1 MRRSTLTFIFSFF
14 ICQYLWC
21 TSFEN
26 DERVVNDYFT
36 ALKLLDFENALFLV
50 NSMDSESQKVYKRF
64 TEIIRDNGQG
74 ISITPISKKTP
85 KSEHLMS
92 IHLMHKGYYSL
103 WYDNDRVT
111 AFTNFIDA
119 YRRATISKDNS
130 LITYSLITILKCYK
144 EGLLH
149 KDDDFGLYLRKL
161 EKEIKNPLDYYWFYL
176 LKYQLTN
183 QTRIYG
189 SALSEKQLS
198 FYQNLLL
205 QQDSVIDLIP
215 NKSKL
220 LGQHFFL
227 KGSSLQFF
235 NKKPLEAIAYYKK
248 GIEVS
253 SNDQY
258 FRKTNYLLKTYLSR
272 AYAEIGKFDTA
283 LRTLEEAKPLIAPK
297 DNLQSTIACHV
308 YASEIYLKMDKYDSA
323 YHHINKARTLGFK
336 LNFQKENAEISKMRV
351 KLNTAEKEKDNLI
364 LTAQKKKNQNI
375 AMGLGAI
382 LLLGS
387 IIAILIYR
395 NTKRKQRIAEQEK
408 ELQIQKTTTV
418 LKEQEI
424 NTINAMVEG
433 QEKERLRIARDL
445 HDNLGGTLAAVKMH
459 IGNLQLNL
467 ETSKNPKELL
477 DKANELI
484 SEAYTNV
491 RTIAHE
497 RNSGVIAK
505 QGLLP
510 AIQKLASTISSSG
523 GLHIEV
529 HDFGLEER
537 LSNHLEITIFRII
550 QELVTNVIKHA
561 NASELQISLTQHEKE
576 LNIVVEDNGNG
587 FVVGKLQEKDGMG
600 LGSIERRVE
609 HLEGTM
615 LVDSTLEKGT
625 NIIIDIPL

>member
-1 MRRSTLTFIFSFF
+1 MRRILFFIFFGIVLIVEAQNTFS
-14 ICQYLWC
+14 Y
-21 TSFEN
+21 EEYN
-26 DERVVNDYFT
+26 
-36 ALKLLDFENALFLV
+36 KHLLHLEFDKAGNYTRRL
-50 NSMDSESQKVYKRF
+50 SD
-64 TEIIRDNGQG
+64 
-74 ISITPISKKTP
+74 SKKSKILTQLATTLFYMGQEEN
-85 KSEHLMS
+85 SH
-92 IHLMHKGYYSL
+92 
-103 WYDNDRVT
+103 T
-111 AFTNFIDA
+111 
-119 YRRATISKDNS
+119 YRKK
-130 LITYSLITILKCYK
+130 ILESYNTKNK
-144 EGLLH
+144 ET
-149 KDDDFGLYLRKL
+149 
-161 EKEIKNPLDYYWFYL
+161 EFYIN
-176 LKYQLTN
+176 LTN
-183 QTRIYG
+183 GYN
-189 SALSEKQLS
+189 QLYHNYSDGKS
-198 FYQNLLL
+198 F
-205 QQDSVIDLIP
+205 D
-215 NKSKL
+215 
-220 LGQHFFL
+220 FF
-227 KGSSLQFF
+227 F
-235 NKKPLEAIAYYKK
+235 
-248 GIEVS
+248 
-253 SNDQY
+253 
-258 FRKTNYLLKTYLSR
+258 R
-272 AYAEIGKFDTA
+272 AY
-283 LRTLEEAKPLIAPK
+283 
-297 DNLQSTIACHV
+297 TIA
-308 YASEIYLKMDKYDSA
+308 K
-323 YHHINKARTLGFK
+323 
-336 LNFQKENAEISKMRV
+336 QKENKSYIITALQGILEFYHYQFSQTNTDFSKYLTEFKELAETPIEQCWSFTWQIYFDSQSLFASHRASTEALCLFENEISKLGKEHNLYPLFLSLKGVQLELIGEYKKAIDFHLEAYNLSKDKPFLEYIKFRSKIRLSNIAYKNKKFNKGLRHLKDAALYIDNSDTLRSIYYLKKYTAQNNSGLKNYKLAYDDYVESVRLRDLLEV
-351 KLNTAEKEKDNLI
+351 KENTLESSRLERELQ
-364 LTAQKKKNQNI
+364 TAQKEKQILEEQALKKRNQNI
-375 AMGLGAI
+375 AIGLGSSLV
-382 LLLGS
+382 LLTIIGS
-387 IIAILIYR
+387 LLYR

-529 HDFGLEER
+529 NDFGLEER

-561 NASELQISLTQHEKE
+561 NASDLQISLTQHEKE
-576 LNIVVEDNGNG
+576 LNIVIEDNGNG
-587 FVVGKLQEKDGMG
+587 FVVGKLQEKEGMG

-615 LVDSTLEKGT
+615 LVDSTLGKGT